1 MRLPLTL
8 AAVMALVAMPAAIIA
23 QSAAAQSEASADLDQ
38 IDREVAAFTGA
49 AIGTSGGARAPVD
62 RRMRLARCAAALQ
75 LSPYGIRQDSVS
87 VQCPGSWR
95 IFVPL
100 SRGTEAGGGA
110 DLVGRG
116 DRVSIVLEG
125 RGFSVTQSGEAMEAG
140 GEGDWIR
147 IKPPGASEPIRAK
160 VVSPGRVTIPAG

>member
-1 MRLPLTL
+1 MRLTLTL
-8 AAVMALVAMPAAIIA
+8 AAVMALAAIPAA
-23 QSAAAQSEASADLDQ
+23 AAAQSGGSADLAQ

-49 AIGTSGGARAPVD
+49 AIGTTGGARAPVD
-62 RRMRLARCAAALQ
+62 RRMRLARCAAAHQ
-75 LSPYGIRQDSVS
+75 LSPYGIRQDSVA

-100 SRGTEAGGGA
+100 SRGTEASGGA